1 MTEDSV
7 TCEDKSFKSVSD
19 AIKNIAVKLGA
30 KLETE
35 QANAQFRGYTKERGY
50 LAFIRQD
57 QAGSGEFTGLSFVVF
72 PINIDE
78 VNGEYTCVVS
88 IGIGRGDLGDDE
100 ELARLPYFRRAY
112 LKLDGSTIPNCKGK
126 FFIKTS
132 FADNETK
139 SEDLFKA
146 LHELPNVEVSNLK
159 TIHGY
164 EKELPANVIVDFN
177 IDNVKS
183 LYDEISKTRI
193 SEKGSNGFDLLVGW
207 LAQYAKIRGWD
218 FRKQGVYDRQDALI
232 NRVSSNIS
240 RTNKETN
247 DEVLQL
253 LEKAHYV
260 VLQGAPGTGKTR
272 MAKELSKDFGKVF
285 FTQFHAET
293 TFTEFVGGIRPKLCT
308 NKKALRF
315 EYKEGK
321 LTEAIKWALNNTQQK
336 CILIID
342 EINRANLSNVLGPV
356 FYLFERP
363 HTHSKD
369 TDTYVAIDIET
380 SDGKVIELP
389 KLPDNLYVVA
399 TMNTSDRSLANIDYA
414 LRRRFAWYTL
424 YPVNLKNEL
433 KDSFY
438 DKLYTKVAEIFEKY
452 ASDEELSLQ
461 PGHSYFIAGDD
472 QEMKWRL
479 TYEIMPLM
487 KEYFN
492 NGLML
497 QGRDEFATLYY
508 NETGQFMY
516 K

>member
-1 MTEDSV
+1 MKDDV
-7 TCEDKSFKSVSD
+7 IRYDDKSFVRVSNV
-19 AIKNIAVKLGA
+19 IKTIAEKLGA
-30 KLETE
+30 KLDSD

-57 QAGSGEFTGLSFVVF
+57 QAGSGEYTGLSFVVF
-72 PINIDE
+72 PIRIHE
-78 VNGEYTCVVS
+78 EHGIYSCVVS

-100 ELARLPYFRRAY
+100 ELARLPYFRRTY
-112 LKLDGSTIPNCKGK
+112 LKLDGSAISNGQDK

-132 FADNETK
+132 FADNESK
-139 SEDLFKA
+139 SEDLFRA
-146 LHELPNVEVSNLK
+146 LHEMPDVTDSNLK

-164 EKELPANVIVDFN
+164 EKELPANVIVNFTMND
-177 IDNVKS
+177 V
-183 LYDEISKTRI
+183 LQLQEEIAKARI
-193 SEKGSNGFDLLVGW
+193 TEKGSNGFDLLVGW

-232 NRVSSNIS
+232 NRVSSNVA
-240 RTNKETN
+240 RTNEETKA
-247 DEVLQL
+247 EVKKL
-253 LEKAHYV
+253 LDQAHYI

-272 MAKELSKDFGKVF
+272 MAKELSGEFVKVF

-293 TFTEFVGGIRPKLCT
+293 TYSEFVGGIRPKLGKESPT
-308 NKKALRF
+308 LQY
-315 EYKEGK
+315 EYKEGV
-321 LTEAIKWALNNTQQK
+321 LIQAIKWALNNYPSK
-336 CILIID
+336 CLLIID

-356 FYLFERP
+356 FFLFERSL
-363 HTHSKD
+363 SKD
-369 TDTYVAIDIET
+369 RPDKAVSLGIET
-380 SDGKVIELP
+380 SAEGVIELP
-389 KLPDNLYVVA
+389 QLPDNLYVVA

-433 KDSFY
+433 GNLFHE
-438 DKLYTKVAEIFEKY
+438 KLYTNVAEIFDKY
-452 ASDEELSLQ
+452 ATDEELSLQ
-461 PGHSYFIAGDD
+461 PGHSYFIARDE

-487 KEYFN
+487 KEYFA

-508 NETGQFMY
+508 NVTGQFMY

>member
-1 MTEDSV
+1 MTKD
-7 TCEDKSFKSVSD
+7 TIRYNDKSFMQVSNV
-19 AIKNIAVKLGA
+19 IRNIAEKLGVKLDSD
-30 KLETE
+30 
-35 QANAQFRGYTKERGY
+35 QSNAQFRGYTKERGY

-78 VNGEYTCVVS
+78 VNGIYTCVVS

-112 LKLDGSTIPNCKGK
+112 LKLDGSAISNGQDK

-139 SEDLFKA
+139 SADLFKA
-146 LHELPNVEVSNLK
+146 LHELPNVVESNLK

-164 EKELPANVIVDFN
+164 EKELPANVIVNFS
-177 IDNVKS
+177 IDDVIR
-183 LYDEISKTRI
+183 LQDDISKSRI
-193 SEKGSNGFDLLVGW
+193 TERGSSGFDLLVGW
-207 LAQYAKIRGWD
+207 LAQYAKIRGWN

-232 NRVSSNIS
+232 SRVSSNVS
-240 RTNKETN
+240 KTNEDTKA
-247 DEVLQL
+247 EVMML
-253 LEKAHYV
+253 LNQAHYIV
-260 VLQGAPGTGKTR
+260 IQGAPGTGKTR
-272 MAKELSKDFGKVF
+272 MAKVLSAEFNEVF

-293 TFTEFVGGIRPKLCT
+293 TYSEFVGGIRPKLGANSST
-308 NKKALRF
+308 LQY
-315 EYKEGK
+315 EYKGK
-321 LTEAIKWALNNTQQK
+321 LTEAIKCALKNSNSK
-336 CILIID
+336 CLLIID

-356 FYLFERP
+356 FFLFERP
-363 HTHSKD
+363 QSND
-369 TDTYVAIDIET
+369 GTYKNVSLAIET
-380 SDGKVIELP
+380 GEGGVIELP

-433 KDSFY
+433 GSLFHEKV
-438 DKLYTKVAEIFEKY
+438 YTKVAEIFDKY

-461 PGHSYFIAGDD
+461 PGHSYFIARDD

-487 KEYFN
+487 KEYFD
-492 NGLML
+492 NGVML